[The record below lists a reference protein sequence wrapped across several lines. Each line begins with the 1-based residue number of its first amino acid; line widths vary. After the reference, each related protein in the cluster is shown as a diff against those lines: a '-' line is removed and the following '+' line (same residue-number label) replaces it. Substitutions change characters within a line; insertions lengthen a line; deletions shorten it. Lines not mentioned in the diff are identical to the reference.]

1 MTAPAG
7 GGVHTASGLKGL
19 DDLSPPDRPS
29 GPVEPVAG
37 QRPSGGLLAAVPGP
51 AVDSP
56 DSKNAPDD
64 ARPAAPSALEL
75 RLRALM
81 AAARY
86 HGMELDREDLRVPEG
101 EMPSPAVLVDWV
113 RAGGLWARA
122 VRMRW
127 SNLIGLKAG
136 GPIVLLLNDG
146 TAALMVR
153 PDPAR
158 GVVWLRDPLAT
169 GDDQAVAVD
178 ELRLSQVWGGE
189 AILVRRERGV
199 TFDDEPF
206 TFAWLARMV
215 WVEKLVLRDVVIGSI
230 VLSIL
235 AIAPP
240 MLVMVVID
248 RVVTYQ
254 SMSTLTLIA
263 LFLVAAALYETYLG
277 FIRRKLIQ
285 VVATRLDTKLALHI
299 FRRLLGLP
307 IDYFERTQTGAVL
320 YQLGQISKVRDF
332 LTGRLLTTLLDFVTL
347 IVMVPVL
354 FWINVPLTWM
364 VIGSAGCIALI
375 IVIFLPAVRSAFG
388 RWVEAEVA
396 KNNILVE
403 TVHGIRTVKSL
414 ALEPQQRE
422 IWDERVAA
430 ASGRKQALGDISNWP
445 QTLVV
450 PFENFMNRGV
460 LLVGAY
466 LVLEGGMMT
475 SVGSL
480 LAFMMLSGRVAQ
492 PLVSMARLV
501 EDLEE
506 TRSAVALAAG
516 VLNNRPETNNPGA
529 GLRPRFAGAITFTGV
544 DFTYPGSRNAAL
556 NEISFD
562 VPAGTM
568 LGLVGRSGSGKSTIT
583 RLLQGINREYEGA
596 IKIDGTDLREINLA
610 HLRRS
615 FGVVLQDNFLFRGTI
630 RENLLAGRPGL
641 TITDAVRA
649 ARLAGAEEFI
659 ERLPQGYETQIEEG
673 SPNLSGGQRQ
683 RLAIAR
689 ALISDPRLLI
699 LDEAT
704 SALDPESE
712 ALVNAN
718 IQRIAHGRSMLI
730 VSHRLSSLV
739 DCHQILVL
747 DQGRV
752 VDIGP
757 HKDLLERCS
766 VYRLLWLQQ
775 HRHLENAGKP
785 ATPKPVLAQ
794 GD

>member
-1 MTAPAG
+1 M
-7 GGVHTASGLKGL
+7 
-19 DDLSPPDRPS
+19 PS
-29 GPVEPVAG
+29 GTQGGASTP
-37 QRPSGGLLAAVPGP
+37 PSP
-51 AVDSP
+51 
-56 DSKNAPDD
+56 
-64 ARPAAPSALEL
+64 LEL
-75 RLRALM
+75 RLRALA

-86 HGMELDREDLRVPEG
+86 HGGELERDDLRVPEG

-113 RAGGLWARA
+113 RGSGLWARA
-122 VRMRW
+122 VRLRW
-127 SNLIGLKAG
+127 RNLISFKAG

-146 TAALMVR
+146 TAALMLR
-153 PDPAR
+153 ADPAR
-158 GVVWLRDPLAT
+158 NIVWLRDPMAT
-169 GDDQAVAVD
+169 SDDQAVAVD

-206 TFAWLARMV
+206 SFAWLARMV
-215 WVEKLVLRDVVIGSI
+215 WVEKVILRDVVLGSI
-230 VLSIL
+230 VLSLL

-240 MLVMVVID
+240 ILVMVVID
-248 RVVTYQ
+248 KVVTYQ

-263 LFLVAAALYETYLG
+263 LFLVAAAAYETYLG
-277 FIRRKLIQ
+277 WIRRRLIN
-285 VVATRLDTKLALHI
+285 VVATRLDTKLALHV

-307 IDYFERTQTGAVL
+307 IDYFERTQTGAIL

-332 LTGRLLTTLLDFVTL
+332 LTGRLLSTLLDFVTL
-347 IVMVPVL
+347 LVMVPVL

-364 VIGSAGCIALI
+364 VIASAGMIALI
-375 IVIFLPAVRSAFG
+375 IVIFLPAVRAAFG
-388 RWVEAEVA
+388 KWVEAEVQR
-396 KNNILVE
+396 NNIMVE

-422 IWDERVAA
+422 IWDQRVAE
-430 ASGRKQALGDISNWP
+430 ASARKQAMGDISNWP

-460 LLVGAY
+460 LLIGAWMA
-466 LVLEGGMMT
+466 VEGGLT
-475 SVGSL
+475 VSLGSL
-480 LAFMMLSGRVAQ
+480 MAFMMLSGRVAQ
-492 PLVSMARLV
+492 PLVSMAKLV

-506 TRSAVALAAG
+506 TRASVALAAM
-516 VLNNRPETNNPGA
+516 VLNNRPETTNTGA
-529 GLRPRFAGAITFTGV
+529 GLRPRFEGAISFRGV
-544 DFTYPGSRNAAL
+544 DFTYPGSRNPAL
-556 NEISFD
+556 EEISFE

-630 RENLLAGRPGL
+630 RENLLAGRAGL

-689 ALISDPRLLI
+689 ALIHDPRLLI

-766 VYRLLWLQQ
+766 VYRQLWLQQ
-775 HRHLENAGKP
+775 HRHIEGMGKP
-785 ATPKPVLAQ
+785 AAPKPVLAQ

>member
-1 MTAPAG
+1 MGIEGLGDLSSPERPSGAFESEGGQRAAG
-7 GGVHTASGLKGL
+7 GG
-19 DDLSPPDRPS
+19 LS
-29 GPVEPVAG
+29 
-37 QRPSGGLLAAVPGP
+37 AVPKP
-51 AVDSP
+51 APGGAQDR
-56 DSKNAPDD
+56 DG
-64 ARPAAPSALEL
+64 AAPPPSPLEL
-75 RLRALM
+75 RLRALA

-86 HGMELDREDLRVPEG
+86 HGGELERDDLRVPEG
-101 EMPSPAVLVDWV
+101 EIPSPAVLVDWV
-113 RAGGLWARA
+113 RGSGLWARA
-122 VRMRW
+122 VRLRW
-127 SNLIGLKAG
+127 RNLVGMTAG

-153 PDPAR
+153 ADAAR
-158 GVVWLRDPLAT
+158 NVVWLRDPLAT
-169 GDDQAVAVD
+169 SDDQLVAVD

-189 AILVRRERGV
+189 VILVRRERGV

-206 TFAWLARMV
+206 SFAWLARMV
-215 WVEKLVLRDVVIGSI
+215 WVEKVILRDVVLGSI
-230 VLSIL
+230 VLSVL

-240 MLVMVVID
+240 ILVMVVID
-248 RVVTYQ
+248 KVVTYQ

-263 LFLVAAALYETYLG
+263 LFLVAAAAYETYLG
-277 FIRRKLIQ
+277 WIRRRLIN
-285 VVATRLDTKLALHI
+285 VVATRLDTKLSLHV

-307 IDYFERTQTGAVL
+307 IDYFERTQTGAIL
-320 YQLGQISKVRDF
+320 YQIGQISKVRDF
-332 LTGRLLTTLLDFVTL
+332 LTGRLLSTLLDFVTL
-347 IVMVPVL
+347 LVMVPVL

-364 VIGSAGCIALI
+364 VIASAGMIALI
-375 IVIFLPAVRSAFG
+375 IVIFLPAVRAAFG
-388 RWVEAEVA
+388 KWVEAEVER
-396 KNNILVE
+396 NNIMVE

-414 ALEPQQRE
+414 ALEPQQRD
-422 IWDERVAA
+422 IWDQRVAE
-430 ASGRKQALGDISNWP
+430 ASARKQAMGDISNWP

-460 LLVGAY
+460 LLIGAWMA
-466 LVLEGGMMT
+466 VEGGLT
-475 SVGSL
+475 VSLGSL
-480 LAFMMLSGRVAQ
+480 MAFMMLSGRVAQ
-492 PLVSMARLV
+492 PLVSMAKLV

-506 TRSAVALAAG
+506 TRAAVGLAAM
-516 VLNNRPETNNPGA
+516 VLNNRPETNNAGG
-529 GLRPRFAGAITFTGV
+529 GLRPRFEGAISFRGV
-544 DFTYPGSRNAAL
+544 DFTYPGSRNPAL
-556 NEISFD
+556 EEISFE

-630 RENLLAGRPGL
+630 RENLLAGRAGL

-689 ALISDPRLLI
+689 ALIHDPRLLI

-766 VYRLLWLQQ
+766 VYRQLWLQQ
-775 HRHLENAGKP
+775 HRHIEGMGKP
-785 ATPKPVLAQ
+785 AAPKPVLAP

>member
-1 MTAPAG
+1 MGIEGLGDLSSPERPSGAFESEGGQRAAG
-7 GGVHTASGLKGL
+7 GG
-19 DDLSPPDRPS
+19 LS
-29 GPVEPVAG
+29 
-37 QRPSGGLLAAVPGP
+37 AVPKP
-51 AVDSP
+51 APGGAQDR
-56 DSKNAPDD
+56 DG
-64 ARPAAPSALEL
+64 AAPPPSPLEL
-75 RLRALM
+75 RLRALA

-86 HGMELDREDLRVPEG
+86 HGGELERDDLRVPEG
-101 EMPSPAVLVDWV
+101 EIPSPAVLVDWV
-113 RAGGLWARA
+113 RGSGLWARA
-122 VRMRW
+122 VRLRW
-127 SNLIGLKAG
+127 RNLVGMTAG
-136 GPIVLLLNDG
+136 GPVVLLLNDG

-153 PDPAR
+153 ADAAR
-158 GVVWLRDPLAT
+158 NVVWLRDPLAT
-169 GDDQAVAVD
+169 SDDQLVAVD

-189 AILVRRERGV
+189 VILVRRERGV

-206 TFAWLARMV
+206 SFAWLARMV
-215 WVEKLVLRDVVIGSI
+215 WVEKVILRDVVLGSI
-230 VLSIL
+230 VLSVL

-240 MLVMVVID
+240 ILVMVVID
-248 RVVTYQ
+248 KVVTYQ

-263 LFLVAAALYETYLG
+263 LFLVAAAAYETYLG
-277 FIRRKLIQ
+277 WIRRRLIN
-285 VVATRLDTKLALHI
+285 VVATRLDTKLSLHV

-307 IDYFERTQTGAVL
+307 IDYFERTQTGAIL
-320 YQLGQISKVRDF
+320 YQIGQISKVRDF
-332 LTGRLLTTLLDFVTL
+332 LTGRLLSTLLDFVTL
-347 IVMVPVL
+347 LVMVPVL

-364 VIGSAGCIALI
+364 VIASAGMIALI
-375 IVIFLPAVRSAFG
+375 IVIFLPAVRAAFG
-388 RWVEAEVA
+388 KWVEAEVER
-396 KNNILVE
+396 NNIMVE

-414 ALEPQQRE
+414 ALEPQQRD
-422 IWDERVAA
+422 IWDQRVAE
-430 ASGRKQALGDISNWP
+430 ASARKQAMGDISNWP

-460 LLVGAY
+460 LLIGAWMA
-466 LVLEGGMMT
+466 VEGGLT
-475 SVGSL
+475 VSLGSL
-480 LAFMMLSGRVAQ
+480 MAFMMLSGRVAQ
-492 PLVSMARLV
+492 PLVSMAKLV

-506 TRSAVALAAG
+506 TRAAVGLAAM
-516 VLNNRPETNNPGA
+516 VLNNRPETNNAGG
-529 GLRPRFAGAITFTGV
+529 GLRPRFEGAISFRGV
-544 DFTYPGSRNAAL
+544 DFTYPGSRNPAL
-556 NEISFD
+556 EEISFE

-630 RENLLAGRPGL
+630 RENLLAGRAGL

-689 ALISDPRLLI
+689 ALIHDPRLLI

-766 VYRLLWLQQ
+766 VYRQLWLQQ
-775 HRHLENAGKP
+775 HRHIEGMGKP
-785 ATPKPVLAQ
+785 AAPKPVLAP